1 MIGVVLLLIALIGP
15 MVLLSMFLYFRF
27 PDGSAAQWDRWIPP
41 LTSALATWSLCTG
54 WLWFYL
60 FNLYISLP
68 VLLLAIGLQVYAMS
82 KNLNPKLR
90 RINSILICAAFGILL
105 LSYFYFDI

>member
-1 MIGVVLLLIALIGP
+1 MMGIVLLLIALIGP
-15 MVLLSMFLYFRF
+15 MLLLSTFLYFRF
-27 PDGSAAQWDRWIPP
+27 PDESVGRMDRYIPP
-41 LTSALATWSLCTG
+41 LTSALATWAFCTG

-68 VLLLAIGLQVYAMS
+68 VLVLAIGLQGYAIS

-90 RINSILICAAFGILL
+90 RINAILIGASFGMGI
-105 LSYFYFDI
+105 LSYFYFDV

>member
-1 MIGVVLLLIALIGP
+1 MMGIVFLLIALIGP
-15 MVLLSMFLYFRF
+15 MVLLATFLYFRF
-27 PDGSAAQWDRWIPP
+27 PDESVSRMDRYIPP
-41 LTSALATWSLCTG
+41 LTSALATWAFCTG

-68 VLLLAIGLQVYAMS
+68 VLVLAIGLQGYAVY

-90 RINSILICAAFGILL
+90 HINAILICAAFGVGLL
-105 LSYFYFDI
+105 GYFYFDV